1 MSAYEFRE
9 GLSVKKK
16 KKMTLRLMF
25 RDLKK
30 RRGGTSKAD
39 MFFADLP

>member
-1 MSAYEFRE
+1 MYAYEFRE
-9 GLSVKKK
+9 ELSV

-30 RRGGTSKAD
+30 RRDGTSKAD
-39 MFFADLP
+39 MFFVDLP

>member
-9 GLSVKKK
+9 KLRG
-16 KKMTLRLMF
+16 KMTLCLMF

-30 RRGGTSKAD
+30 GNDGTSKAD
-39 MFFADLP
+39 MFFVDLP